1 MKNFDVLV
9 VGGGPVGLAAAIEA
23 RMLDLRAVVIE
34 PRAGVIDKAC
44 GEGLMPGALPLLS
57 RLGVRVSGHVLS
69 GVRYSD
75 STRSVVHRFEDKPG
89 LGVRR
94 TDLHEALKARAVG
107 LGVDFISE
115 AVVSVASETNEVLV
129 ETSSGKKI
137 VGEYLIGADGLHSS
151 VAKLVDLNKPSIFRK
166 KRRYGIRQHF
176 KVAPWSDLIQVF
188 YIKSAEVYITPVS
201 KTHIGVA
208 VLGPKKTDFEAS
220 IKSVPELVGKI
231 DFSKAASDRLGAG
244 PFPQKTK
251 ARRHKRVLLIGDA
264 SGYVDAIT
272 GEGLRLGL
280 AHAKAALWCIK
291 NNKPEQFDKLWRRAS
306 RDFRVLTGILA
317 KVANSKLRGTIVPLA
332 HKLPKVFGFIVERLA
347 K

>member
-1 MKNFDVLV
+1 MMNFDVLI

-23 RMLDLRAVVIE
+23 SMFDIRAVVIE

-57 RLGVRVSGHVLS
+57 RLGVSVSGHTLS

-75 STRSVVHRFEDKPG
+75 STRSVVHRFENNPG

-94 TDLHEALKARAVG
+94 TDLHQALKARAVG
-107 LGVDFISE
+107 LGVHFISE
-115 AVVSVASETNEVLV
+115 SVVSVTSETHGVLV
-129 ETSSGKKI
+129 ETSAGKKI
-137 VGEYLIGADGLHSS
+137 IGEYLIGADGLHSS
-151 VAKLVDLNKPSIFRK
+151 VAKLVELNRPSMFRK
-166 KRRYGIRQHF
+166 KQRYGIRQHF
-176 KVAPWSDLIQVF
+176 NVAPWSDLIQVF
-188 YIKSAEVYITPVS
+188 YIKSAEIYITPVS
-201 KTHIGVA
+201 NTHIGVA

-220 IKSVPELVGKI
+220 IKSVPELAGKI
-231 DFSKAASDRLGAG
+231 DFSKAASARLGAG
-244 PFPQKTK
+244 PFPQKTR
-251 ARRHKRVLLIGDA
+251 ARRRNRVLLIGDA

-291 NNKPEQFDKLWRRAS
+291 NNKPEKFERLWRRAS
-306 RDFRVLTGILA
+306 RDFRVLTGVLA

-332 HKLPKVFGFIVERLA
+332 YRLPKVFGFIVDRLA